1 MQTFRDRGGV
11 DEVARAQVAHD
22 VLVQL
27 LDLQLHLLLGTH
39 TNTHTHTRLSEG
51 NTGSSDQ
58 CQSTA

>member
-39 TNTHTHTRLSEG
+39 TNTHTHTPG
-51 NTGSSDQ
+51 
-58 CQSTA
+58 